1 MKKQNFL
8 KTPSYYIHIYIE
20 IKLKI
25 TVHKFLQKHLTYNKK
40 KTQGIQTKINTFKL
54 KITSSYD
61 SYCCPSKF
69 QFYYGQQMA
78 DRLGIAFGLQMF
90 DYYFKQSGTIC

>member
-40 KTQGIQTKINTFKL
+40 NTGHTNKN
-54 KITSSYD
+54 
-61 SYCCPSKF
+61 
-69 QFYYGQQMA
+69 Q
-78 DRLGIAFGLQMF
+78 
-90 DYYFKQSGTIC
+90 